1 MNGSNVQAKKP
12 ICKCLLV
19 GAAVCATVLSRVS
32 VDGEVHSGWLCP
44 CVCIFFSNCCS
55 GKCCNGSPL
64 FTPVW
69 PWVTEPKHVHTT
81 LNWKQGL
88 SKIMCQKVNLI
99 RPKNKQANY
108 KMCIIWIT
116 RIENDRNP
124 LQLVMYLSLTGKN
137 WDMLMVWVYIFFF
150 STVWLSFWVLWCV
163 AQGSAASLGGVT
175 WHGRRCPP
183 VPTPVTSATLSSH
196 STHQCYQGPFLLWQ
210 DRPPLRL

>member
-150 STVWLSFWVLWCV
+150 QQCGYLFESFGVWLR
-163 AQGSAASLGGVT
+163 AQLLHSEVSPGMADGVPLSPHLSLLPHSPLTPLISAIRGLFS
-175 WHGRRCPP
+175 
-183 VPTPVTSATLSSH
+183 
-196 STHQCYQGPFLLWQ
+196 YDKI
-210 DRPPLRL
+210 DRL